1 MNYLAYSIINRGIVI
16 MNEFS
21 KSILNYFAA
30 FTETKFR
37 FQSKG
42 VYKWTND
49 YLTCDFPIFPEF
61 QRKMLEALKS
71 GKTLEFA
78 IKKGE
83 YVIALDSS
91 DFVNRLMGLLN
102 SKYNVVYLNEIIN
115 IERQEKL
122 DNGYALEELQSI
134 ENEKKLLYG
143 SFRTFNMAFREEVHN
158 ILLLL
163 QEEKKKKLNYLIKDF
178 SIPITSFNPKY
189 IEQVIYDKIKEF
201 VVNSNSVEEFYN
213 YVNDY
218 ISSSSW
224 TLEMYDL
231 YSMIRK
237 FSSTQSQY
245 NGNAYI
251 FFHGINIKN
260 ELTDDIMPI
269 FLAEISINGDTKS
282 VTIKNESGVI
292 FINTPAINSGNFNNI
307 LSIPRA
313 ARIIDAPDYINTIES
328 FLQDNYDFYNPFLL
342 EQGFNTIAAHNKPN
356 IYFRIGLQIVQKED
370 RKLLDYSELITRID
384 AGQGGKFIG
393 LINNYVSG
401 NVPNT
406 TDEVNKEYSN
416 RYGANKASSLLSTIP
431 LNLNNRQ
438 KRVLL
443 ALENPKNNIIVID
456 GPPGTGKS
464 YVILAMVYWANQ
476 NRKSVVIT
484 SHKKAAID
492 VIDGMMTER
501 FKKLHPNAKPSIMRI
516 SKKNSDSVNNFEN
529 TLASPV
535 ISAATNRY
543 NEFNIDAVNKDIEKQ
558 KEIIYEQTEQ
568 YLNSSNIYETQVKNL
583 FEFEK
588 IEQKLISELIITEND
603 RPVKSNNKTVDIDK
617 LSDYIKS
624 VPDLNSNIS
633 IDKFGYLLSIKD
645 SIPILIETCE
655 LINKIKLSPK
665 EIADLNSI
673 EIEVLND
680 YEKTIKEIETYV
692 KYTSKVFT
700 DDIEI
705 KFLHRSKKNII
716 LKNTKD
722 LSSLKY
728 GFLNDNIKILA
739 KKNID
744 EINLEQLIK
753 ALNNIKDIEK
763 NRNEIDQ
770 FSEFYRCLDLSQ
782 VEMEDIYR
790 FLLSVKE
797 IILKT
802 SIDELES
809 IRLFS
814 ERYSKIIEK
823 SGYDNKTVNA
833 IKKFFK
839 QNDNNSLLFKYVK
852 LFETLTIDENYELPN
867 QNRIKDYYQSIE
879 RKLENI
885 NDSRLKN
892 LNNYI
897 GDISRIETTL
907 KAGKRLNKQEA
918 EVLLNNISCILS
930 EPELL
935 SQYFPMEEDLIDIL
949 IIDEASQ
956 VSIAESISLMLR
968 AKQVVV
974 LGDELQ
980 YGAIGAVNVNK
991 DYSSKYFKD
1000 ILESYEKEYNTEIS
1014 EEQKNQFIDEVS
1026 KDIDEDDIE
1035 NEKIYTPE
1043 GGTKDWLKTFN
1054 IRTSTLNFAK
1064 ALRNYS
1070 ISLDTHFRSFPEII
1084 DYSNEFFYKQC
1095 QIPLIVNRIRT
1106 KPIKEVLRFIK
1117 VETKGNSG
1125 NNINFDEIEA
1135 IKNDIIN
1142 LIANGYKGTIGIITS
1157 FREQKQEMERTL
1169 RKELENYY
1177 ILQRDHKLS
1186 IWFVADV
1193 QGEERDTIY
1202 YSFVEDKKLGNG
1214 SLKSIYPVPGQV
1226 ADDIHKFKM
1235 QRLNVGFSRAK
1246 DTMVFVHSM
1255 PIEDYYDTRL
1265 GDALK
1270 HYKNLL
1276 EQMVDN
1282 YIEDESVFDS
1292 VAEKGLYVMI
1302 INTEFYK
1309 TNKEN
1314 IKLIAQFPIGK
1325 YIMETYKRYIPKY
1338 RVDFLLTLS
1347 QGGKEQSLILEYDG
1361 LEYHTKNPDIVNEYN
1376 FSQEYF
1382 EYDIQRQIELE
1393 NYGYKFLRINK
1404 FNLIPREENQTK
1416 IDVLNKLLE
1425 NKFK

>member
-1 MNYLAYSIINRGIVI
+1 MS
-16 MNEFS
+16 EFS

-42 VYKWTND
+42 VYRWTND

-61 QRKMLEALKS
+61 QRQILDALRL
-71 GKTLEFA
+71 GKTLDFT

-83 YVIALDSS
+83 YVINLDSS
-91 DFVNRLMGLLN
+91 DFVCRLTSALKT
-102 SKYNVVYLNEIIN
+102 KYNADYLNEVISN
-115 IERQEKL
+115 ELQDKV
-122 DNGYALEELQSI
+122 DNGYSIEELQSL
-134 ENEKKLLYG
+134 ENEKKLLYN
-143 SFRTFNMAFREEVHN
+143 SFRTFNMEFREEVKN
-158 ILLLL
+158 TLIIM
-163 QEEKKKKLNYLIKDF
+163 QEEKKKQLNYLIKDF
-178 SIPITSFNPKY
+178 SMPITSFNPKF

-213 YVNDY
+213 YVYDY

-251 FFHGINIKN
+251 FFHGINNKN
-260 ELTDDIMPI
+260 ELADDIMPI
-269 FLAEISINGDTKS
+269 FLAEIAINS
-282 VTIKNESGVI
+282 NANFVNIKNDSGVI

-313 ARIIDAPDYINTIES
+313 SRIVDTPDYLHTIES
-328 FLQDNYDFYNPFLL
+328 FLQDNYDFFNPFLL
-342 EQGFNTIAAHNKPN
+342 EQGFNTITAQGKPN
-356 IYFRIGLQIVQKED
+356 IYFRVGLQIVQKED

-384 AGQGGKFIG
+384 AGQGGKFIE

-406 TDEVNKEYSN
+406 TDDVNKEYTN

-443 ALENPKNNIIVID
+443 ALENPQNNIIVID

-476 NRKSVVIT
+476 NKKSVVIT

-516 SKKNSDSVNNFEN
+516 SKKNSDSINNFEN

-535 ISAATNRY
+535 ISAATNRH
-543 NEFNIDAVNKDIEKQ
+543 NDFNIDAINKDIEKQ

-624 VPDLNSNIS
+624 VPYLNSNIT
-633 IDKFGYLLSIKD
+633 IDKFEYLLSIKD

-655 LINKIKLSPK
+655 LINKINISTK
-665 EIADLNSI
+665 EIDDLNSI
-673 EIEVLND
+673 DIAVLND
-680 YEKTIKEIETYV
+680 YEKTIKEIGTFI
-692 KYTSKVFT
+692 KHTSKIFT

-705 KFLHRSKKNII
+705 KFLHRGKKNNI

-728 GFLNDNIKILA
+728 GFLNDNIKILS

-770 FSEFYRCLDLSQ
+770 FSEFYRRLDLSQ
-782 VEMEDIYR
+782 VEMKDIYR

-797 IILKT
+797 IIQKT
-802 SIDELES
+802 TIDESES

-823 SGYDNKTVNA
+823 SGFDNKTVNS

-839 QNDNNSLLFKYVK
+839 QNDNDSLLFKYVK
-852 LFETLTIDENYELPN
+852 LFETLTTDENYVLPN
-867 QNRIKDYYQSIE
+867 QNHIKDYYQSIE

-1292 VAEKGLYVMI
+1292 VAEKDLYTMI

-1376 FSQEYF
+1376 FSQEYL
-1382 EYDIQRQIELE
+1382 EYDIQRQLELE
-1393 NYGYKFLRINK
+1393 SYGYRFLRINK

>member
-1 MNYLAYSIINRGIVI
+1 
-16 MNEFS
+16 MNEFA

-49 YLTCDFPIFPEF
+49 YLTCDFLIFPEF
-61 QRKMLEALKS
+61 QRKILDALKT
-71 GKTLEFA
+71 GKPLEFA

-83 YVIALDSS
+83 YVIELDSS
-91 DFVNRLMGLLN
+91 DFINRLINLLK
-102 SKYNVVYLNEIIN
+102 SKYNVEYLNEAIN
-115 IERQEKL
+115 IERKEKI
-122 DNGYALEELQSI
+122 DNGFTSEELESI
-134 ENEKKLLYG
+134 ENEKKLLYDT
-143 SFRTFNMAFREEVHN
+143 FRTFNIAFREEVHN
-158 ILLLL
+158 IFMLM

-178 SIPITSFNPKY
+178 PMPITTFNPKY
-189 IEQVIYDKIKEF
+189 FEQIIYEKIKEF
-201 VVNSNSVEEFYN
+201 VVNSNSVEEFYKC
-213 YVNDY
+213 VFDY

-237 FSSTQSQY
+237 FSYTQSQY
-245 NGNAYI
+245 NGSAYI

-260 ELTDDIMPI
+260 ELANDIMPI
-269 FLAEISINGDTKS
+269 FLAEISINVDINS

-292 FINTPAINSGNFNNI
+292 FINTPAINSGSFNNI

-313 ARIIDAPDYINTIES
+313 ARIVDAQDYISTIES
-328 FLQDNYDFYNPFLL
+328 FLQDNYNFYNPFLL
-342 EQGFNTIAAHNKPN
+342 EQGFNTITAYNKPN
-356 IYFRIGLQIVQKED
+356 IYFRLGLQIIQKED

-384 AGQGGKFIG
+384 AGQGGKFIE
-393 LINNYVSG
+393 LVNNYVSG

-406 TDEVNKEYSN
+406 TDEVNKEYSD
-416 RYGANKASSLLSTIP
+416 RYGANKASSFLSTIP

-443 ALENPKNNIIVID
+443 ALENQKNNIIVID

-476 NRKSVVIT
+476 NKKSVVIT

-492 VIDGMMTER
+492 VIDRMMTER

-516 SKKNSDSVNNFEN
+516 TKKNSDSINNFEN

-543 NEFNIDAVNKDIEKQ
+543 NEFNLDAVNKDIEKQ
-558 KEIIYEQTEQ
+558 KEIIYGQTEQ
-568 YLNSSNIYETQVKNL
+568 YLNNSNIYETQIKNL
-583 FEFEK
+583 FQFEN
-588 IEQKLISELIITEND
+588 IEQKLISESIIAEND
-603 RPVKSNNKTVDIDK
+603 RPIKSYNQTVDIDK

-624 VPDLNSNIS
+624 VPDLSSNIT
-633 IDKFGYLLSIKD
+633 IDKFEYLLSIKD

-655 LINKIKLSPK
+655 LINKINISTK
-665 EIADLNSI
+665 EIDDLNSI
-673 EIEVLND
+673 DIDVLND
-680 YEKTIKEIETYV
+680 YEKTIKEIEKFT
-692 KYTSKVFT
+692 KHTSKVFT

-705 KFLHRSKKNII
+705 KLLHRGKKNNI
-716 LKNTKD
+716 LKNIKD

-728 GFLNDNIKILA
+728 EFVNDNIKILSKA
-739 KKNID
+739 GLD

-753 ALNNIKDIEK
+753 ALNKIKEIEK
-763 NRNEIDQ
+763 NRSKIDQ
-770 FSEFYRCLDLSQ
+770 FSDFYRNLDLSQ
-782 VEMEDIYR
+782 AGMKDIYR

-797 IILKT
+797 IIQNTT
-802 SIDELES
+802 SVEFES

-814 ERYSKIIEK
+814 EKYSKIIEK
-823 SGYDNKTVNA
+823 SGFDNKSING
-833 IKKFFK
+833 IKNFFR
-839 QNDNNSLLFKYVK
+839 QNDSNSLLFKYVK
-852 LFETLTIDENYELPN
+852 LFETLTTVENYELPN

-918 EVLLNNISCILS
+918 EVLLNNVSCILS

-935 SQYFPMEEDLIDIL
+935 PQYLPMDEDLIDIL

-991 DYSSKYFKD
+991 EYSSKYFKD
-1000 ILESYEKEYNTEIS
+1000 ILDSYEKEYNTEIG

-1026 KDIDEDDIE
+1026 KDIEEDDVE
-1035 NEKIYTPE
+1035 VEKVYTPE

-1125 NNINFDEIEA
+1125 NNINLDEIEA
-1135 IKNDIIN
+1135 IKNDINN

-1157 FREQKQEMERTL
+1157 FREQMQEMERIL
-1169 RKELENYY
+1169 RKEMDNYF
-1177 ILQRDHKLS
+1177 ILQRDHKLA

-1246 DTMVFVHSM
+1246 DSMVFVHSM
-1255 PIEDYYDTRL
+1255 PLEDYSDTRL

-1276 EQMVDN
+1276 EQTVDN
-1282 YIEDESVFDS
+1282 YIEDESIFGS
-1292 VAEKGLYVMI
+1292 EAEKELYALI

-1309 TNKEN
+1309 RNKDN

-1325 YIMETYKRYIPKY
+1325 YIMERYKRYIPKY

-1361 LEYHTKNPDIVNEYN
+1361 LEYHTKNPEIVNEYN
-1376 FSQEYF
+1376 FSQEYL
-1382 EYDIQRQIELE
+1382 EYDIQRQLELE
-1393 NYGYKFLRINK
+1393 SYGYRFLRINK
-1404 FNLIPREENQTK
+1404 FNLIPREEYQTK